1 MQISNQFVY
10 TTQRLNE
17 MSKKISNTEA
27 NWEDGTL
34 GTSLEHAEPSSTN
47 LEDID
52 TALAMQSISIRLS
65 GSLIDDLKLIAE
77 INGLGYQPLI
87 RRVLTRFVEGE
98 TKQLL
103 RDNANL
109 LKKQGVKTSNHMSND
124 KKRA

>member
-1 MQISNQFVY
+1 
-10 TTQRLNE
+10 
-17 MSKKISNTEA
+17 MSKKISNTEV
-27 NWEDGTL
+27 NWEAGTL

-109 LKKQGVKTSNHMSND
+109 LKKQGVKTSNNMSYD

>member
-1 MQISNQFVY
+1 M
-10 TTQRLNE
+10 T
-17 MSKKISNTEA
+17 KKIAGTEA

-34 GTSLEHAEPSSTN
+34 GTSLEHAEPSSTK

-52 TALAMQSISIRLS
+52 LALAMQSISIRLS
-65 GSLIDDLKLIAE
+65 GSLIDELKVIAE

-87 RRVLTRFVEGE
+87 RRVLTRFAEGE

-103 RDNANL
+103 RDNVSL
-109 LKKQGVKTSNHMSND
+109 LKKQGVKTSNHTSND